1 MYYGASYYPEHKTK
15 EELKHDIELL
25 SQSGINT
32 VRMGEFSW
40 CRMEPEP
47 GKYDFKWLLETVEE
61 LGKAGIRTVICTP
74 TACPPAHLVSA
85 HPEILYVDNRG
96 ITRPFGG
103 RRHYCYNNPV
113 YREASATVTRELA
126 KVFGKH
132 KDVLGF
138 QIDNEPAQEGTG
150 RCHCPVCQAKFQN
163 WLQEKYGDISEL
175 NRHWGTIFWSMEYQN
190 FKQIFPPVNTIE
202 KGAAQTIGSYYEN
215 PGLRLDFERFCSES
229 QIEYQNIQ
237 ADILKEYSDKYVTTN
252 ATGLAT
258 NSIDYYKSFAS
269 LTQYAFDYYPNLR
282 SGEINAFPYAFA
294 RGIKEDTPFWVLE
307 FVSGGGHK
315 LNGGGRMQSPPGA
328 LKQSVVHAMANG
340 AQMLLHFQFR
350 SFPFGAEQLN
360 YAIVDTDGVP
370 RRRYREMQETAELLG
385 KLKEAE
391 LAEFRNEV
399 AVCFDYEALWALKM
413 KPANSEYHD
422 YIPYETRFFN
432 LLARNGIG
440 ADVVSFESDLS
451 KYKMVIV
458 PTAFVMSRK
467 IQQKLTDYCKNGG
480 TLLATF
486 LTSVKDEYNT
496 GYTDTLP
503 AGLTEVFGVTVEE
516 VDPVYGENHTK
527 LCLKLDDGKE
537 YIVQDGIWSELLGG
551 AARTVAAYT
560 EDYKKGSKVIGS
572 HAYGRG
578 KAVYL
583 GTDLPD
589 EAMQEL
595 LKQLTKDAG
604 IDRIPFEIPQGI
616 QAVRRFLDEN
626 EIYYL
631 FNFTGK
637 PASME
642 LPEGMENL
650 VTGEVM
656 GRTVTFDRN
665 GFAVLK
671 HRSGC

>member
-1 MYYGASYYPEHKTK
+1 
-15 EELKHDIELL
+15 
-25 SQSGINT
+25 
-32 VRMGEFSW
+32 
-40 CRMEPEP
+40 
-47 GKYDFKWLLETVEE
+47 
-61 LGKAGIRTVICTP
+61 
-74 TACPPAHLVSA
+74 
-85 HPEILYVDNRG
+85 
-96 ITRPFGG
+96 
-103 RRHYCYNNPV
+103 
-113 YREASATVTRELA
+113 
-126 KVFGKH
+126 
-132 KDVLGF
+132 
-138 QIDNEPAQEGTG
+138 
-150 RCHCPVCQAKFQN
+150 
-163 WLQEKYGDISEL
+163 
-175 NRHWGTIFWSMEYQN
+175 
-190 FKQIFPPVNTIE
+190 
-202 KGAAQTIGSYYEN
+202 
-215 PGLRLDFERFCSES
+215 
-229 QIEYQNIQ
+229 
-237 ADILKEYSDKYVTTN
+237 
-252 ATGLAT
+252 
-258 NSIDYYKSFAS
+258 
-269 LTQYAFDYYPNLR
+269 
-282 SGEINAFPYAFA
+282 
-294 RGIKEDTPFWVLE
+294 
-307 FVSGGGHK
+307 
-315 LNGGGRMQSPPGA
+315 
-328 LKQSVVHAMANG
+328 
-340 AQMLLHFQFR
+340 
-350 SFPFGAEQLN
+350 
-360 YAIVDTDGVP
+360 
-370 RRRYREMQETAELLG
+370 MQETAELLG